1 MRRDE
6 FRRHYGKIRVL
17 KSIGVRKPVSRP
29 AKPDRNRRLMLK
41 FKYGSLSGAEEVQF
55 HEDVKKLIYNVMHK
69 GNVIMDW
76 DDLYQEIWKKI
87 VSSKHTWN
95 ENNGTMVSTWI
106 TIVAMSV
113 MNTMRKRVN
122 RYHSRYVLY
131 NDLVDDHDEDGS
143 SGANDPSDV
152 LRDEIEQ
159 DDDGMR
165 KMIFDDQFRALM
177 DSLDECE
184 REFLEAAKR
193 IDAKNGQTGRV
204 SLGELRKDLGYRQSV
219 FNDILYS
226 VRRKISEFFPGLKKK
241 KDEEN
246 ESGDSDEFL
255 F

>member
-6 FRRHYGKIRVL
+6 FLRHYGKIKVL
-17 KSIGVRKPVSRP
+17 KSIGSRRPVSRP

-41 FKYGSLSGAEEVQF
+41 FKYGSLSASEEMQF
-55 HEDVKKLIYNVMHK
+55 HESVKKLIYSVMHK

-87 VSSKHTWN
+87 VSSRHTWN

-113 MNTMRKRVN
+113 MNTMRKRMN
-122 RYHSRYVLY
+122 RYNSRYVLY
-131 NDLVDDHDEDGS
+131 NDLVEEH
-143 SGANDPSDV
+143 A
-152 LRDEIEQ
+152 
-159 DDDGMR
+159 DDDGSAGQNDPADEVRGGDVEDDDEMR
-165 KMIFDDQFRALM
+165 KMLFDDQYRGLL
-177 DSLDECE
+177 DSLSQCE
-184 REFLEAAKR
+184 REFMEAAR
-193 IDAKNGQTGRV
+193 AIDAENGQTGRV
-204 SLGELRKDLGYRQSV
+204 PLGELRKKLGYRQSV

-226 VRRKISEFFPGLKKK
+226 VRRKISEFFPGLKM
-241 KDEEN
+241 KDRGD